1 MAVPFTQKG
10 SMEKQQGGEEN
21 EFTFGYTE
29 LEGSLAPLRGVGSY
43 GDEYGDLGSGWRLG
57 LRCPENT
64 AEWAGRQKVEPQA
77 EEETGEEAEKEPK
90 MYEEEKELSQR

>member
-29 LEGSLAPLRGVGSY
+29 LEGSLAPLKGVGSY

-57 LRCPENT
+57 LRCPENMCRV
-64 AEWAGRQKVEPQA
+64 GR
-77 EEETGEEAEKEPK
+77 EAEG
-90 MYEEEKELSQR
+90 RATGRRGNGGGG